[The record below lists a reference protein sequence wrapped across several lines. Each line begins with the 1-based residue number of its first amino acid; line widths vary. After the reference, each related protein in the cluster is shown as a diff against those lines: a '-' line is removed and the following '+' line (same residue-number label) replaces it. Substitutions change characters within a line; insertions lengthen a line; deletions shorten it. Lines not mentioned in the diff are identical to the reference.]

1 MPPTDDMTGENLILR
16 SAEPQDEA
24 FLFQVY
30 ASTRVEELA
39 LVDWSAEQKE
49 AFLRMQFSAQRQ
61 HYLTHYPQAKYSL
74 ICRGDEP
81 IGRLIMD
88 RTPEMVHVID
98 LALLPG
104 ARGQGIGT
112 RLLRGLQ
119 AEAAAKGLPLRLYV
133 EIFNPAQ
140 KLYQRLGF
148 VQTAEQGVYL
158 ELEWRANAANGAL
171 EDKA

>member
-1 MPPTDDMTGENLILR
+1 MPHSEDLHGDSIILR
-16 SAEPQDEA
+16 KAEPQDDA

-30 ASTRVEELA
+30 ASTRAEELA
-39 LVDWSAEQKE
+39 VVDWSAEQKE
-49 AFLRMQFSAQRQ
+49 AFLRMQFDAQRS
-61 HYLTHYPQAKYSL
+61 HYLTHYPQAEYSL

-88 RTPEMVHVID
+88 RPPEMIHVID

-112 RLLRGLQ
+112 RLLRELQ
-119 AEAAAKGLPLRLYV
+119 TEAAAKGLPLRLYV

-140 KLYQRLGF
+140 RLYQRLGF

-158 ELEWRANAANGAL
+158 ELEWRAPAAQK
-171 EDKA
+171 DIP